1 MPPRPRAPG
10 RVPAAL
16 LDVGVDG
23 LHQVQQAGVGMF
35 PGVLIEE
42 AVDVGEEHQEVG
54 AHQVA
59 DQGGQVVVVPEL
71 QLVGGHGVV
80 FVDDGHH
87 LPAQQG
93 EEGVPGVQEAGP
105 GFQVVVGQE
114 DLGHLEADLGKGQLV
129 GVHHDA
135 LAGGGHGLGL
145 GDARGAGR
153 KPQLAAARGDGPG
166 RDQDELPVPGAAGA
180 PISPTRRWMRGWLR
194 PSAAVRTALPS
205 LRTTRLALLR

>member
-1 MPPRPRAPG
+1 MQAVGDEGGEAGGPGLFGGLDFGHHAAAPQG
-10 RVPAAL
+10 AGAFTRGA

-23 LHQVQQAGVGMF
+23 LHLVQQAGVGMF

-71 QLVGGHGVV
+71 ELVGGHGVV

-93 EEGVPGVQEAGP
+93 EQGVPGVEEAGP
-105 GFQVVVGQE
+105 GFQVVVG
-114 DLGHLEADLGKGQLV
+114 
-129 GVHHDA
+129 
-135 LAGGGHGLGL
+135 
-145 GDARGAGR
+145 
-153 KPQLAAARGDGPG
+153 
-166 RDQDELPVPGAAGA
+166 
-180 PISPTRRWMRGWLR
+180 
-194 PSAAVRTALPS
+194 
-205 LRTTRLALLR
+205 